1 MNVARQFQL
10 TQEVHSLSIT
20 TNPDNS
26 QYLAMN
32 YWNTQSV
39 DLYEVSGLLESPSD
53 DITDGLLVKIN
64 VEDFAPFKAL
74 DLDQVHVFNLDG
86 LSYLVVTLSNGY
98 VLCFN
103 LYPNAL
109 KASSAVIGSGE
120 ATVQIV
126 RLSQVFKSGN
136 IVESVSMPHPNA
148 VLLTSDSQS
157 FILSVDSSPKSGHFN
172 DILVVPI
179 R

>member
-53 DITDGLLVKIN
+53 DITDAEL
-64 VEDFAPFKAL
+64 
-74 DLDQVHVFNLDG
+74 
-86 LSYLVVTLSNGY
+86 
-98 VLCFN
+98 
-103 LYPNAL
+103 
-109 KASSAVIGSGE
+109 
-120 ATVQIV
+120 TVQ
-126 RLSQVFKSGN
+126 R
-136 IVESVSMPHPNA
+136 
-148 VLLTSDSQS
+148 
-157 FILSVDSSPKSGHFN
+157 
-172 DILVVPI
+172 
-179 R
+179 